1 MKTTL
6 KSSSA
11 VAVALTVG
19 LALALFCK
27 LIYDLFNG
35 YAVIPNLLA
44 GLGLFPSAI
53 SLEALQFFGLATPA
67 FFVGKALLKSIAG
80 NPGRVASASAIP
92 WVALCLGG
100 IVSGLLGEN
109 REALLELSRSSNR
122 LLAAPILMTLAVPFG
137 LWLAYRSERADA

>member
-1 MKTTL
+1 MTTTL
-6 KSSSA
+6 KAPGA
-11 VAVALTVG
+11 VAVALTAG
-19 LALALFCK
+19 LALALLCK

-35 YAVIPNLLA
+35 YAVIPNLLV
-44 GLGLFPSAI
+44 GLGFFPSAI

-92 WVALCLGG
+92 WVALCIGG
-100 IVSGLLGEN
+100 VVNGFFGES
-109 REALLELSRSSNR
+109 REALLELSRSSSR

-137 LWLAYRSERADA
+137 LWLAYRGERADA